1 LGLVCGIGIVYLG
14 RRVWSNKNI
23 FPKRA
28 GSLAP
33 WGLTFEEENM
43 DKETK
48 EDIIFVILMGAGI
61 IVFCIAAIL
70 FIGALVN
77 MMNAP
82 VPDFM
87 NITNLEG

>member
-1 LGLVCGIGIVYLG
+1 M
-14 RRVWSNKNI
+14 
-23 FPKRA
+23 
-28 GSLAP
+28 AP